1 MSDALLPY
9 AVGAAKRARRV
20 AVRMRRR
27 VERLHTAPA
36 FGGGIPPRPAL
47 RPLHLSVLGG
57 RTLNAALFAPPGTDL
72 ASARL
77 ELARGGR
84 VHRLPLE
91 LEPQPDGTLL
101 LTATTALRLTDAPAG
116 TGTDTGP
123 GLAGLGLT
131 PGRAGLGLTPG
142 LWRVGTVLTRP
153 DGQEQRT
160 GVAAVPLPAT
170 DGPIA
175 PVSPDP
181 AGGAHFRLMRSV
193 DGFAVLKVRAP
204 AHQAELDTFALR
216 WDRISV
222 RGRVVAPQAPPAAYT
237 AQAVRRGGGAVVQA
251 PLEWDGDAFAF
262 DLPLAGMVSG
272 RKALRWDIQLQQGRT
287 GLKIGRRLTDLR
299 RRNQVIRTSFRIIA
313 LEDGSLLRVHA
324 YITSAG
330 ALAVSCVGFEGAP
343 DGAEGRV

>member
-57 RTLNAALFAPPGTDL
+57 RTLNAALVAPSGTEV

-77 ELARGGR
+77 ELTRGGR

-101 LTATTALRLTDAPAG
+101 LTVTTALRFTDAPTPADTDAG
-116 TGTDTGP
+116 TGPGAGADTG
-123 GLAGLGLT
+123 LA
-131 PGRAGLGLTPG
+131 LTPG
-142 LWRVGTVLTRP
+142 LWRVGAVLTRP
-153 DGQEQRT
+153 GGQEQRA

-216 WDRISV
+216 WDRITV

-343 DGAEGRV
+343 DGAEERV

>member
-57 RTLNAALFAPPGTDL
+57 RTLNVALIAPAGTEV

-91 LEPQPDGTLL
+91 PEPQPDGTLL
-101 LTATTALRLTDAPAG
+101 LTATTALRFTADPAAPADPEPDTG
-116 TGTDTGP
+116 TGTGRG
-123 GLAGLGLT
+123 GLA
-131 PGRAGLGLTPG
+131 LTPG

-216 WDRISV
+216 WDRITV

-330 ALAVSCVGFEGAP
+330 ALAVSCVGLEGAP

>member
-1 MSDALLPY
+1 M
-9 AVGAAKRARRV
+9 
-20 AVRMRRR
+20 
-27 VERLHTAPA
+27 HTAPA
-36 FGGGIPPRPAL
+36 LGGGIPPRPAL

-57 RTLNAALFAPPGTDL
+57 RTLNVALFAPPADEI

-77 ELARGGR
+77 ELSRGGR
-84 VHRLPLE
+84 VFRLPLE
-91 LEPQPDGTLL
+91 LEPQADGARL
-101 LTATTALRLTDAPAG
+101 LTATTALRFTDAPEPPAG
-116 TGTDTGP
+116 PDAEAYGP
-123 GLAGLGLT
+123 GR
-131 PGRAGLGLTPG
+131 PGPALFAG
-142 LWRVGTVLTRP
+142 LWRVAAVLTRP
-153 DGQEQRT
+153 DGQERRT
-160 GVAAVPLPAT
+160 GVAAVALPAA
-170 DGPIA
+170 DGPVA

-216 WDRISV
+216 WDRITV
-222 RGRVVAPQAPPAAYT
+222 RGRIVARQAPSAAYT
-237 AQAVRRGGGAVVQA
+237 AQAVRRGGGAVVRA
-251 PLEWDGDAFAF
+251 PLEWDGDSFAF

-272 RKALRWDIQLQQGRT
+272 RRAHRWDIQLQQGRT

-299 RRNQVIRTSFRIIA
+299 RRDQVIRTSFRIIA

>member
-57 RTLNAALFAPPGTDL
+57 RTLNVALLVPPTTAV

-84 VHRLPLE
+84 THRLPLE
-91 LEPQPDGTLL
+91 LEPQSDGTRL
-101 LTATTALRLTDAPAG
+101 LTATTALRFTDAPDGDSAS
-116 TGTDTGP
+116 DP
-123 GLAGLGLT
+123 GLALT
-131 PGRAGLGLTPG
+131 AG
-142 LWRVGTVLTRP
+142 LWRVATVLTGP
-153 DGQEQRT
+153 DGQETRT
-160 GVAAVPLPAT
+160 GVAAVALPAT
-170 DGPIA
+170 DGPVA

-216 WDRISV
+216 WDRITV

-237 AQAVRRGGGAVVQA
+237 AQAVRRGGGAVLRA
-251 PLEWDGDAFAF
+251 PLEWDGDRFAF

-272 RKALRWDIQLQQGRT
+272 RRAHRWDIQLQQGRT

-299 RRNQVIRTSFRIIA
+299 RRDQVIRTSFRIIA

-343 DGAEGRV
+343 DGAEERV